1 MEREYHMTYKRP
13 VYDENAPMEETAM
26 AFSSAKVKIP
36 KITDYPMDVRENF
49 FRAAERNHPMWVPIS
64 TTDMQNVSTM
74 EVTNVP
80 SAGPGGGGSMWGSQE
95 RMDFTDDFGCVW
107 TYVPSAG
114 GPMLNINVP
123 PVVSDITK
131 WETQVKFPD
140 LSKND
145 YIGAQENFVK
155 NTWNRNKVTHI
166 NIGQSC
172 TERLVALMG
181 GYAQAMVAM
190 AEEPEAVADF
200 LMAFADFTIESYD
213 KMTQLWTPDFV
224 TYHDDWGTER
234 NTFFSEQF
242 MEDMVFEPHKKIISH
257 IKSKGRTKFELH
269 CCGNIKRF
277 VPYMIELGIDF
288 MQIQRRANDMPAFK
302 EKWGDQIGMN
312 AGLEG
317 IDRTQPVSKEQL
329 FDAIHK
335 TVDIYAPKGGLYTSV
350 YSQDPKLQYEG
361 TMELY
366 YYSRELYDKENA

>member
-1 MEREYHMTYKRP
+1 
-13 VYDENAPMEETAM
+13 
-26 AFSSAKVKIP
+26 
-36 KITDYPMDVRENF
+36 
-49 FRAAERNHPMWVPIS
+49 
-64 TTDMQNVSTM
+64 
-74 EVTNVP
+74 
-80 SAGPGGGGSMWGSQE
+80 
-95 RMDFTDDFGCVW
+95 
-107 TYVPSAG
+107 
-114 GPMLNINVP
+114 MLNTFVP

-145 YIGAQENFVK
+145 YIGAQEKFVK

-181 GYAQAMVAM
+181 GYTQSMVAM

-224 TYHDDWGTER
+224 TYHDDWGTEKD
-234 NTFFSEQF
+234 TFFSEQF

-277 VPYMIELGIDF
+277 VPYMIDLDIDF
-288 MQIQRRANDMPAFK
+288 IQIQRRANDIPAFK
-302 EKWGDQIGMN
+302 EKWGDKIGIN
-312 AGLEG
+312 TGIEG

-329 FDAIHK
+329 FDAIHN
-335 TVDIYAPKGGLYTSV
+335 TVDIYAPKGGYYTSV

-366 YYSRELYDKENA
+366 YYSRELYDRENA